1 MTSHNLR
8 HIVAMARDA
17 RMSTTYKPALLKAIV
32 RVVRDGNV
40 ETIPIRRLALEF
52 AQLYWVQTNV
62 FHLRQAAVISKEPG
76 IIRALRAASDRNC
89 ARLLSEVPSAERD
102 GLVTAIGKTLT
113 IDVLRRFH
121 ASKPDDAPPL
131 FEWNKGEAGVRL
143 VPGARAFI
151 LDNQNVLLM
160 IADLWWARYLE
171 SVNVLAPAI
180 IEKVERDGARRGSLA
195 PFLAVLNGFGEDR
208 CFYCERALS
217 RVESIHVDHVI
228 PWSFILAD
236 PLWDLVLT
244 CSSCN
249 LSKSDRLPARE
260 FIAKLEATNERRVRS
275 RASLLLGPPVLEHAS
290 GVSRLFDAAVS
301 VEWPR
306 FWTPGS

>member
-113 IDVLRRFH
+113 IDVLREQR
-121 ASKPDDAPPL
+121 
-131 FEWNKGEAGVRL
+131 N
-143 VPGARAFI
+143 
-151 LDNQNVLLM
+151 
-160 IADLWWARYLE
+160 
-171 SVNVLAPAI
+171 
-180 IEKVERDGARRGSLA
+180 
-195 PFLAVLNGFGEDR
+195 
-208 CFYCERALS
+208 
-217 RVESIHVDHVI
+217 
-228 PWSFILAD
+228 
-236 PLWDLVLT
+236 
-244 CSSCN
+244 
-249 LSKSDRLPARE
+249 
-260 FIAKLEATNERRVRS
+260 
-275 RASLLLGPPVLEHAS
+275 
-290 GVSRLFDAAVS
+290 
-301 VEWPR
+301 
-306 FWTPGS
+306 